1 MMGRVPISSIML
13 TLVGVAIAAG
23 PAAYAQIP
31 SSSSDTGNRDKKQ
44 GLIDG
49 VRELKRLATCTY
61 ARVPGYFDSLLR
73 TPPGSSEESA
83 ILHRSSNVAVNC
95 MNSLAPVIY
104 FDGLQMRGAFA
115 EARYLAANPTPP
127 AFDTMDH
134 AMIAIPA
141 AWTERKMAD
150 AEKAAILKYDFADC
164 VVAADPASADALV
177 RTQPASSE
185 EAAVVTRIVPLLG
198 PCLQAKATY
207 KLDAPILRALLAQS
221 LDSSSRKWASVAP
234 PARGAR
240 Q

>member
-1 MMGRVPISSIML
+1 MRRISISSIVL
-13 TLVGVAIAAG
+13 TLLGVAIAAG
-23 PAAYAQIP
+23 PAAQAQIP
-31 SSSSDTGNRDKKQ
+31 SSSSDTGNRDQKQ

-49 VRELKRLATCTY
+49 MRELKRLTTCSYKRT
-61 ARVPGYFDSLLR
+61 PGYFDSLLR

-115 EARYLAANPTPP
+115 EARYLAANPSPP
-127 AFDTMDH
+127 AFGTMDH

-141 AWTERKMAD
+141 FWTERKMTD
-150 AEKAAILKYDFADC
+150 DDKAAILKYDFADC
-164 VVAADPASADALV
+164 VVAADPASTDALL
-177 RTQPASSE
+177 RTQPASSA

-207 KLDAPILRALLAQS
+207 KLDAPVLRALLAQS
-221 LDSSSRKWASVAP
+221 LDSSV
-234 PARGAR
+234 R
-240 Q
+240 QWTKPHAESGEVN